1 MNLYLRTGIFAFWL
15 LLFIAAPYFFEL
27 NRNLYFFRAITGML
41 LFRLIYNNLKF
52 IFYHEKLG
60 NRAKTTAVSSL
71 LPLGLLIF
79 LELLFMFIPRSHNVG
94 YTYASRIWSENYWHP
109 INSYGFRDSEP
120 TPSDSAIIFTGDSYT
135 AGHGIRQAEKRFSNL
150 AAKALK
156 NRSCI
161 NIGMNGQDTRAAY
174 ATLLS
179 FVAKS
184 GIRPSVIVLQYFGN
198 DIEQAAYSTGMR
210 FTGFKPLQEASR
222 FTGVAI
228 KCSYLYNYF
237 FWSIPRGDTKS
248 YVKFLEKAYQS
259 DTVRKVHE
267 TDLARFI
274 DYAHANKA
282 ELIVIIFPFMQDPEG
297 SKKLYGNHI
306 ADFFGKQGIKTIQVA
321 DLLTGSGL
329 APADRVV
336 NNNDG
341 HASEKV
347 QELVANELI
356 KILNQTK

>member
-1 MNLYLRTGIFAFWL
+1 MNLYYRTGIFAFWL

-60 NRAKTTAVSSL
+60 NRMKTVAVSTL

-94 YTYASRIWSENYWHP
+94 YTYASRIWFENYWNP
-109 INSYGFRDSEP
+109 INSYGFRDAEP
-120 TPSDSAIIFTGDSYT
+120 GKSDSVILFTGDSYT
-135 AGHGIRQAEKRFSNL
+135 AGHGIREAEKRFSNL
-150 AAKALK
+150 TGKALK
-156 NRSCI
+156 NRKCI

-174 ATLLS
+174 STLQS

-184 GIRPSVIVLQYFGN
+184 GVKPSAIVLQYFGN
-198 DIEQAAYSTGMR
+198 DIEQAAYSSGMQ
-210 FTGFKPLQEASR
+210 FPGFKPLANTSLL
-222 FTGVAI
+222 TGVAI
-228 KCSYLYNYF
+228 KCSYLFNYF
-237 FWSIPRGDTKS
+237 FWSIPRGDTRS
-248 YVKFLEKAYQS
+248 YVDFLEQAYRS
-259 DTVRKVHE
+259 DKVRTAHE
-267 TDLARFI
+267 TDLAQFVEF
-274 DYAHANKA
+274 AKANKA
-282 ELIVIIFPFMQDPEG
+282 ELIVVIFPFMQDPEG

-321 DLLTGSGL
+321 DLLIRSGL
-329 APADRVV
+329 SPSERVV

-347 QELVANELI
+347 QELVAAELT
-356 KILNQTK
+356 KSLNQ